1 MNQKVTGATV
11 LAFAVEALILG
22 ISPKPCALRH
32 TRHAFSAHRLAVTRS
47 QRLTSFACLP
57 EQTASSCAASKN
69 SAAPHLEKAFSGC
82 ESRLVKMN
90 VASYRRT
97 VSSVP
102 KHRRRRLVMSFEMV
116 RLDRASS
123 EPLHQQLYRQIR
135 EELENGSFCAS
146 CVPSSRVLATTLGIS
161 RPTVNQAFSKLLAE
175 GYLQARKRSGIFVA
189 DHLPATFLKAARP
202 ATTARTEHSP
212 RVARRVTKMTD
223 YRSGRQ
229 LDVGMAGPPSVI
241 FVAGLPAVDEFPIA
255 IWERLREQVL
265 AKKGAHLLRYA
276 SSRGEI
282 ELRKAIAAY
291 LCDFRGAN
299 CQPEQIVVV
308 GGMQQAMLA
317 CALALINEGDV
328 GWVEDPGFHQAR
340 NVFAFAGAKIIP
352 RPIDREGLVIGK
364 CSRRNSPKLI
374 FVTPSH
380 EFPFG
385 VTMSLRR
392 RRALIEF
399 AESRD
404 GYILED
410 DYNSEFRFD
419 GPPLPCLQG
428 LDNAGRVIYAG
439 TMSKIL
445 YPSLRLGFVV
455 APPKLVDTLVRVR
468 AVMDQHSP
476 AIDQATLARFIT
488 EGFFLSHVQR
498 IRELYAQRRVFFIEQ
513 FQKWLGDYFD
523 LEVTPAGLH
532 FIAWL
537 RRAEDLP
544 LFMRACEKAGVRP
557 RPLSFFCVKAQLD
570 PAFVFGFAAWS
581 QAQIEQGLAKLAS
594 AVKQLK
600 QRDAGNS
607 SSVQIRPFSPAT
619 TPYWPS
625 TAARRN

>member
-1 MNQKVTGATV
+1 MWA
-11 LAFAVEALILG
+11 LAA
-22 ISPKPCALRH
+22 R
-32 TRHAFSAHRLAVTRS
+32 RAVT
-47 QRLTSFACLP
+47 
-57 EQTASSCAASKN
+57 
-69 SAAPHLEKAFSGC
+69 
-82 ESRLVKMN
+82 
-90 VASYRRT
+90 
-97 VSSVP
+97 
-102 KHRRRRLVMSFEMV
+102 
-116 RLDRASS
+116 
-123 EPLHQQLYRQIR
+123 
-135 EELENGSFCAS
+135 
-146 CVPSSRVLATTLGIS
+146 
-161 RPTVNQAFSKLLAE
+161 
-175 GYLQARKRSGIFVA
+175 
-189 DHLPATFLKAARP
+189 
-202 ATTARTEHSP
+202 
-212 RVARRVTKMTD
+212 
-223 YRSGRQ
+223 
-229 LDVGMAGPPSVI
+229 

-255 IWERLREQVL
+255 VWERLRAQVL

-299 CQPEQIVVV
+299 CHPDQIVVM

-317 CALALINEGDV
+317 CALALTNEGEV
-328 GWVEDPGFHQAR
+328 AWIEDPGFLQAR
-340 NVFAFAGAKIIP
+340 NVLAFVGAKLVP

-364 CSRRNSPKLI
+364 CSRQNSPRLI

-380 EFPFG
+380 QFPFG

-392 RRALIEF
+392 RKALIEF

-428 LDNAGRVIYAG
+428 LDTAGRVIYAG

-445 YPSLRLGFVV
+445 YPSLRLGFLV
-455 APPKLVDTLVRVR
+455 APPQLVDTLVKVR

-488 EGFFLSHVQR
+488 EGFFLSHVKR

-513 FQKWLGDYFD
+513 FQKWLGDYFV

-537 RRAEDLP
+537 RRREDFP
-544 LFMRACEKAGVRP
+544 LFMRAREQTGIWP
-557 RPLSFFCVKAQLD
+557 RPLSFFCIKAQLD

-581 QAQIEQGLAKLAS
+581 QAQIEQSLAKLAS

-600 QRDAGNS
+600 QRGAGNGS
-607 SSVQIRPFSPAT
+607 SFQIHPASPAT
-619 TPYWPS
+619 SPYWPS
-625 TAARRN
+625 TAVRSN

>member
-1 MNQKVTGATV
+1 MGGAIYGRTG
-11 LAFAVEALILG
+11 
-22 ISPKPCALRH
+22 
-32 TRHAFSAHRLAVTRS
+32 
-47 QRLTSFACLP
+47 
-57 EQTASSCAASKN
+57 
-69 SAAPHLEKAFSGC
+69 
-82 ESRLVKMN
+82 
-90 VASYRRT
+90 
-97 VSSVP
+97 SSVP

-123 EPLHQQLYRQIR
+123 EPLYQQLYRQIR
-135 EELENGSFCAS
+135 EELESGSFDSSACR
-146 CVPSSRVLATTLGIS
+146 VPSSRVLAATLGIS
-161 RPTVNQAFSKLLAE
+161 RPTVNQAFSKLLEE
-175 GYLQARKRSGIFVA
+175 GYLQTRKRSGIFVA
-189 DHLPATFLKAARP
+189 DHLPATFLKAARS

-212 RVARRVTKMTD
+212 RVARRVTRMTD
-223 YRSGRQ
+223 FRSGRQ
-229 LDVGMAGPPSVI
+229 LDVGVAGPPSVT
-241 FVAGLPAVDEFPIA
+241 FVAGLPAVDEFPIT

-299 CQPEQIVVV
+299 CHPDQIVVV

-317 CALALINEGDV
+317 CALALINEGEV
-328 GWVEDPGFHQAR
+328 AWIEDPGFHMAR
-340 NVFAFAGAKIIP
+340 NVLAFVGAKIAP
-352 RPIDREGLVIGK
+352 RPIDREGLLIGK
-364 CSRRNSPKLI
+364 CSRQNSPRLI
-374 FVTPSH
+374 LVAPSH
-380 EFPFG
+380 QFPLG
-385 VTMSLRR
+385 VTMSFKRR
-392 RRALIEF
+392 KALIEF

-428 LDNAGRVIYAG
+428 LDNASRVIYAG

-445 YPSLRLGFVV
+445 YPSLRLGFLI
-455 APPKLVDTLVRVR
+455 APPRLVDTLVKVR

-488 EGFFLSHVQR
+488 EGFFLSHVKR
-498 IRELYAQRRVFFIEQ
+498 MRELYAQRRVFFIKQ

-537 RRAEDLP
+537 RRREDLP
-544 LFMRACEKAGVRP
+544 LFMRARAQTGVWP
-557 RPLSFFCVKAQLD
+557 RPLSFFCIKAQLD

-581 QAQIEQGLAKLAS
+581 RGQIEQDLRKLAS
-594 AVKQLK
+594 AVTQLK
-600 QRDAGNS
+600 QRGAENGS
-607 SSVQIRPFSPAT
+607 SFQIDPFSSAT
-619 TPYWPS
+619 GSYWPS
-625 TAARRN
+625 TPVRSN

>member
-1 MNQKVTGATV
+1 MNGAIH
-11 LAFAVEALILG
+11 E
-22 ISPKPCALRH
+22 R
-32 TRHAFSAHRLAVTRS
+32 
-47 QRLTSFACLP
+47 
-57 EQTASSCAASKN
+57 TA
-69 SAAPHLEKAFSGC
+69 
-82 ESRLVKMN
+82 
-90 VASYRRT
+90 
-97 VSSVP
+97 SSVP
-102 KHRRRRLVMSFEMV
+102 KQRRRRLVMSFEMV
-116 RLDRASS
+116 RLDRASP
-123 EPLHQQLYRQIR
+123 EPLYQQLYRQIR
-135 EELENGSFCAS
+135 TELESGSFDSSAS
-146 CVPSSRVLATTLGIS
+146 RVPSSRVLAVTLGIS
-161 RPTVNQAFSKLLAE
+161 RPTVNQAFSKLLEE
-175 GYLQARKRSGIFVA
+175 GYLQVRKRSGIFVA
-189 DHLPATFLKAARP
+189 DHLPATFLKAARL
-202 ATTARTEHSP
+202 ATIARSEHSP
-212 RVARRVTKMTD
+212 RVARRVTRMTD
-223 YRSGRQ
+223 FRSGRQ
-229 LDVGMAGPPSVI
+229 LDVGIGGPPSVT

-255 IWERLREQVL
+255 VWERLRAQVL

-299 CQPEQIVVV
+299 CHPDQIVVV
-308 GGMQQAMLA
+308 GGMQQAILT
-317 CALALINEGDV
+317 CALALINQGEV
-328 GWVEDPGFHQAR
+328 AWIEDPGFLQAR
-340 NVFAFAGAKIIP
+340 NVLAFVGARLVP

-364 CSRRNSPKLI
+364 CSRQNSPRLV

-380 EFPFG
+380 QFPFG
-385 VTMSLRR
+385 VTMSLQR

-445 YPSLRLGFVV
+445 YPSLRLGFLI
-455 APPKLVDTLVRVR
+455 APPQLVDTLVKVR
-468 AVMDQHSP
+468 AIMDQHSP

-488 EGFFLSHVQR
+488 EGFFLSHVKR
-498 IRELYAQRRVFFIEQ
+498 MRELYAQRRLFFIEQ

-523 LEVTPAGLH
+523 LEITPAGLH

-537 RRAEDLP
+537 RRKEDFP
-544 LFMRACEKAGVRP
+544 VFMRAREQTDVWP
-557 RPLSFFCVKAQLD
+557 RPLSFFCIKAQLD

-600 QRDAGNS
+600 QRGAGNGS
-607 SSVQIRPFSPAT
+607 SFQIQPFSPAT
-619 TPYWPS
+619 SPYWPL
-625 TAARRN
+625 TAIRSD

>member
-1 MNQKVTGATV
+1 
-11 LAFAVEALILG
+11 
-22 ISPKPCALRH
+22 
-32 TRHAFSAHRLAVTRS
+32 
-47 QRLTSFACLP
+47 
-57 EQTASSCAASKN
+57 
-69 SAAPHLEKAFSGC
+69 
-82 ESRLVKMN
+82 
-90 VASYRRT
+90 
-97 VSSVP
+97 
-102 KHRRRRLVMSFEMV
+102 MSFEMV

-135 EELENGSFCAS
+135 EELESVSFDSSAS
-146 CVPSSRVLATTLGIS
+146 RVPSSRVLAATLGIS

-189 DHLPATFLKAARP
+189 DHLPATFLKAATP
-202 ATTARTEHSP
+202 ATTTARTEHSP
-212 RVARRVTKMTD
+212 RVARRVTRMTD
-223 YRSGRQ
+223 FRRGRQ
-229 LDVGMAGPPSVI
+229 LDVGIGGPPSVT

-255 IWERLREQVL
+255 VWERLRAQVL

-282 ELRKAIAAY
+282 ELRKAVAAY

-317 CALALINEGDV
+317 CALALINEGEV
-328 GWVEDPGFHQAR
+328 GWIEDPGFNQAR
-340 NVFAFAGAKIIP
+340 NVFAFVGAKIVP

-364 CSRRNSPKLI
+364 CSRQNSPRLI

-380 EFPFG
+380 QFPFG
-385 VTMSLRR
+385 VTMSLKRR
-392 RRALIEF
+392 KALIEF

-445 YPSLRLGFVV
+445 YPSLRLGFLV
-455 APPKLVDTLVRVR
+455 APPQLVDTLVKVR
-468 AVMDQHSP
+468 AIMDQHSP

-488 EGFFLSHVQR
+488 EGFFLSHVKR

-513 FQKWLGDYFD
+513 FQKWLGDYFI

-537 RRAEDLP
+537 RRGEDFP
-544 LFMRACEKAGVRP
+544 LFMRAREQTGIWP
-557 RPLSFFCVKAQLD
+557 RPLSFFCIKAQLD
-570 PAFVFGFAAWS
+570 PALVFGFAAWS
-581 QAQIEQGLAKLAS
+581 QAQIEQGLARLAS

-600 QRDAGNS
+600 QRGAGNGS
-607 SSVQIRPFSPAT
+607 SFQIQPVSRAT
-619 TPYWPS
+619 SPYWPS
-625 TAARRN
+625 TAVRSN